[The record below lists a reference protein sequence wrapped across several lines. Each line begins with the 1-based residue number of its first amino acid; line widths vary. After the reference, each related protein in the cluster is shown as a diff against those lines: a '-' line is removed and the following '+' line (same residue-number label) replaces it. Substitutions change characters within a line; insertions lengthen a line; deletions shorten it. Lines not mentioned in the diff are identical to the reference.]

1 MSETNSAG
9 ADTGGIGAGK
19 AQLGE
24 QAPHGPAG
32 AGPEAQ
38 APQAAQPPEDE
49 ARDDALEAMA
59 ALRSD
64 EGAREVGDPDPQT
77 LEPGPDW
84 DGGPAS
90 LGSDLPD
97 AAPRPAGPGELDEV
111 EMAAMA
117 AAAYSP
123 SQTVPFAPVKP
134 TSPSSAIAADRI
146 SGAAR
151 GTGALAWGS
160 RSDVGLVRPHN
171 EDSFVIRFPMFAV
184 ADGMGGHAA
193 GEVASTIAVSSLA
206 TAAPDKP
213 DDQAL
218 GAAIETANLA
228 VIDGAAS
235 GLGRPGMGTTCTAV
249 VIDGD
254 TMAVGHVGDSRCYV
268 LHAGQ
273 LVRVTH
279 DHSYVEELVAAGQ
292 LTPEEARV
300 HPNRSIITRAL
311 GNDPAMKAD
320 HFLVGVSR
328 GDRVLLCTDGLSSMV
343 PDDQIEEAM
352 VSSPA
357 PQACADALVEL
368 ALKAGGHD
376 NVTCVVIDV
385 KDDGVASHAVRARL
399 RSIGLAALIAAA
411 ILLAA
416 YLGLHAVS
424 QRYWYLADQNGY
436 VAIYQ
441 GFPNMQGLG
450 LSRLVETTSV
460 RTDLLSDAV
469 AARLERGVSCDSE
482 DEARAAVESYR
493 EQVEASRPQA
503 SQAAS
508 SAAGS
513 SAAGS
518 SASATAASDG
528 SASAAVGSAE
538 AASSSAASGQAAAA
552 DAASGAAAPAAPE
565 ASAAA
570 PAAEGA

>member
-1 MSETNSAG
+1 MELA
-9 ADTGGIGAGK
+9 
-19 AQLGE
+19 
-24 QAPHGPAG
+24 
-32 AGPEAQ
+32 
-38 APQAAQPPEDE
+38 
-49 ARDDALEAMA
+49 ALEAA
-59 ALRSD
+59 N
-64 EGAREVGDPDPQT
+64 G
-77 LEPGPDW
+77 
-84 DGGPAS
+84 
-90 LGSDLPD
+90 
-97 AAPRPAGPGELDEV
+97 
-111 EMAAMA
+111 
-117 AAAYSP
+117 SP
-123 SQTVPFAPVKP
+123 SQTLPFAPVKP
-134 TSPSSAIAADRI
+134 TSPSSPIAADRI

-151 GTGALAWGS
+151 GKGALAWGS

-193 GEVASTIAVSSLA
+193 GEVASTIAVTSLA
-206 TAAPDKP
+206 TAAPGTP
-213 DDQAL
+213 DAQAL

-279 DHSYVEELVAAGQ
+279 DHSFVEELVAAGM

-300 HPNRSIITRAL
+300 HPKRSIITRAL

-320 HFLVGVSR
+320 SFVVGVSR

-343 PDDQIEEAM
+343 PDDEIEEAM

-385 KDDGVASHAVRARL
+385 KDDGVASRAVRERL
-399 RSIGLAALIAAA
+399 RGVAVALLVAAA
-411 ILLAA
+411 VLLAA

-441 GFPNMQGLG
+441 GFPGTSGLG
-450 LSRLVETTSV
+450 LSRLVETTDV
-460 RTDLLSDAV
+460 RTDQLSDAV
-469 AARLERGVSCDSE
+469 AARLEEGVSCDSE

-503 SQAAS
+503 QAVPEAQAAQ
-508 SAAGS
+508 
-513 SAAGS
+513 
-518 SASATAASDG
+518 AT
-528 SASAAVGSAE
+528 
-538 AASSSAASGQAAAA
+538 
-552 DAASGAAAPAAPE
+552 
-565 ASAAA
+565 
-570 PAAEGA
+570 EGA